1 MALAQQWWRLVVAT
15 TATSDAASDGG
26 GGINRCV
33 SLSQRRCFI
42 MAAPKL
48 CRHKGQHGRTMASG
62 GKWRQAGSMAVA
74 AGGRDN
80 GNQGRGRDL
89 VEKLDYPFGAFF
101 FAQKLDLA

>member
-1 MALAQQWWRLVVAT
+1 M
-15 TATSDAASDGG
+15 
-26 GGINRCV
+26 
-33 SLSQRRCFI
+33 
-42 MAAPKL
+42 
-48 CRHKGQHGRTMASG
+48 MASG

-89 VEKLDYPFGAFF
+89 VEKLDYPFGAFVF